1 MANQTKQPRVSISV
15 QLLIKK
21 WVYVITLFFD
31 RESGVIVNTLIYRID
46 NNKLLF
52 PLLIPTSCTSWRFDV
67 IFIGSAG
74 FLLPVHHHPLLF
86 PELLHQAVNPE
97 WSCCW
102 GIQG

>member
-15 QLLIKK
+15 QLLIKN

-52 PLLIPTSCTSWRFDV
+52 PLLIVRFCVFPTQ
-67 IFIGSAG
+67 
-74 FLLPVHHHPLLF
+74 L
-86 PELLHQAVNPE
+86 N
-97 WSCCW
+97 
-102 GIQG
+102 